1 MDFIDDVFREYGD
14 PTNLLNAVIASRRFV
29 DFIDNFFKKK
39 KYQERWEYY
48 LHKLPPWDDTSWN
61 EFNRKMDE
69 QEGVTP
75 QYKKASKKELET
87 TVRNS
92 YEILSD
98 FSVERGE

>member
-1 MDFIDDVFREYGD
+1 M
-14 PTNLLNAVIASRRFV
+14 
-29 DFIDNFFKKK
+29 
-39 KYQERWEYY
+39 ERWEYY

-69 QEGVTP
+69 QEGITP
-75 QYKKASKKELET
+75 KVHKETPKEQLEAT
-87 TVRNS
+87 IKNS